1 MNNLIA
7 ESIKRFNDLARK
19 EIKHYDNMCDRGDFC
34 ICLQDVQADFLKQ
47 ELTSIAEKTREDT
60 EQNIK
65 KAFLTYLFENR
76 IEDDLKGR
84 FASSQYDLI
93 WKKIVNLSDKESK

>member
-1 MNNLIA
+1 MNDLIA

-47 ELTSIAEKTREDT
+47 ELTSIAEKTREETLWEIST
-60 EQNIK
+60 EVHKMTNKYGEGYMAAVVDVKSIL
-65 KAFLTYLFENR
+65 ARLNT
-76 IEDDLKGR
+76 
-84 FASSQYDLI
+84 
-93 WKKIVNLSDKESK
+93 DKESK

>member
-47 ELTSIAEKTREDT
+47 ELIAIAEKTREERLKDLLSILPRKFF
-60 EQNIK
+60 EDEDHIVGGYISK
-65 KAFLTYLFENR
+65 K
-76 IEDDLKGR
+76 DL
-84 FASSQYDLI
+84 YEL
-93 WKKIVNLSDKESK
+93 LSDKESK